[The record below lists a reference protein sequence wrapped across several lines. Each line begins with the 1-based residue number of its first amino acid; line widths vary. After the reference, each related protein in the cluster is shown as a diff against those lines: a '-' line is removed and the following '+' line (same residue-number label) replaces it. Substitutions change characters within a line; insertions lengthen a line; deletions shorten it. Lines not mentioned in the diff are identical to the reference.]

1 LQQVKRELA
10 LGSAPGKTASDRV
23 TTPDPETPDDA
34 PEPPKGVLLEY
45 PPSTVVRIRVR
56 VSAGAQAL
64 VALPRLVLFALA
76 LSLVVVSWKHHVFLV
91 FFGLPFLRWL
101 RGGSRQTSLLVRER
115 ELEVE
120 SGHWLGG
127 SLILPRSAVA
137 SIEIGRAGFTRLYQR
152 ALVVRL
158 KDQRAGCL
166 FVGLSA
172 EQAAFVN
179 GGLQRWMNADF

>member
-1 LQQVKRELA
+1 M
-10 LGSAPGKTASDRV
+10 
-23 TTPDPETPDDA
+23 TTPDPETPHDA
-34 PEPPKGVLLEY
+34 PEPPAGVLLEY

-91 FFGLPFLRWL
+91 FWLFGLPFLRWL

-158 KDQRAGCL
+158 KDQRVGCL